1 VTTPIAPLLAW
12 APRDAANRDLPER
25 WHVPRSACPL
35 KPMPSSVETLEKRIE
50 RRSHLR
56 LMTETRLERYEK
68 RTDWPLAAVAL
79 TFLGLYSVRVLA
91 QLRGGGAES
100 RTR

>member
-1 VTTPIAPLLAW
+1 MTTPIAPLLAW

-56 LMTETRLERYEK
+56 LMTET
-68 RTDWPLAAVAL
+68 DWPLAAVAL
-79 TFLGLYSVRVLA
+79 TYLGLYSVRVLA

>member
-1 VTTPIAPLLAW
+1 MTAQTHTP
-12 APRDAANRDLPER
+12 DD
-25 WHVPRSACPL
+25 
-35 KPMPSSVETLEKRIE
+35 PSSEKPIE